1 MQDDKS
7 RRLGDVLLE
16 SFPKCSHHRTEVRYK
31 VFSNGTKHLC
41 TQCLECGAK
50 TDGSRWLPST
60 GVDMA
65 NMQPFD
71 ESLATRHQAVVER
84 RRVAAMASERRRR
97 HEDYERY
104 IRESPEWWAT
114 RTKVMQRD
122 DHLCQACR
130 ENAATD
136 VHHKNYTHLY
146 EEVLYDLVAVCR
158 ECHAKIHGKL

>member
-1 MQDDKS
+1 MPENTY
-7 RRLGDVLLE
+7 RIGEVLRE
-16 SFPKCSHHRTEVRYK
+16 VFPECKHDRIEVRYK
-31 VFSNGTKHLC
+31 VFANGVKNLTE
-41 TQCLECGAK
+41 QCVHCGK
-50 TDGSRWLPST
+50 QTLSGWLPRK

-65 NMQPFD
+65 QVAPFD
-71 ESLATRHQAVVER
+71 YQLEKQYLDEMQRRSNAAYAAER
-84 RRVAAMASERRRR
+84 CRK

-104 IRESPEWWAT
+104 IRESPEWWAI
-114 RTKVMQRD
+114 RTKVMRRD

-158 ECHAKIHGKL
+158 ECHGKIHGKL